1 VEFDQPMSVYH
12 LVVMKSKKKAKTR
25 SKSKPHTRSKS
36 HKKTKTRAR
45 TGTITKTAHSSV
57 VESIPSPNVTLNPS
71 LKTCQEV
78 EVGDIGG
85 FGSPDEL
92 EEHEKRCSEP
102 ASEFCTNC
110 GKNLCRN
117 HYDLIHRD
125 HDSSSHATSPGL
137 AQQ

>member
-1 VEFDQPMSVYH
+1 
-12 LVVMKSKKKAKTR
+12 MKSTKKKAKTR
-25 SKSKPHTRSKS
+25 SKSKPHMKSKS
-36 HKKTKTRAR
+36 HTKSKTHAR
-45 TGTITKTAHSSV
+45 SGTKTAHSTI
-57 VESIPSPNVTLNPS
+57 VEATPSLNVTLNPA

-78 EVGDIGG
+78 EIGDIGG
-85 FGSPDEL
+85 FGSPEEL

-102 ASEFCTNC
+102 ATEFCSNC

-125 HDSSSHATSPGL
+125 HDTSGHSTSSSL

>member
-1 VEFDQPMSVYH
+1 
-12 LVVMKSKKKAKTR
+12 MKSKKKAKTR
-25 SKSKPHTRSKS
+25 SKSKPHTKSKS
-36 HKKTKTRAR
+36 HAKSKTRVR
-45 TGTITKTAHSSV
+45 SGTRAAHSTI
-57 VESIPSPNVTLNPS
+57 VEASPSLNVTLSPA
-71 LKTCQEV
+71 LKSCQEV

-85 FGSPDEL
+85 FGSPEEL

-102 ASEFCTNC
+102 ATEFCSNC

-125 HDSSSHATSPGL
+125 HDTSGHSTSSSL

>member
-1 VEFDQPMSVYH
+1 
-12 LVVMKSKKKAKTR
+12 MKSKKKTKTR
-25 SKSKPHTRSKS
+25 SKSKTHTKSKS
-36 HKKTKTRAR
+36 HSKTKTHAR
-45 TGTITKTAHSSV
+45 IATKTSHSDA
-57 VESIPSPNVTLNPS
+57 VEASPSLEVTLNPA
-71 LKTCQEV
+71 LKACQEM

-85 FGSPDEL
+85 FGSPEEL

-102 ASEFCTNC
+102 ATEFCTNC

-125 HDSSSHATSPGL
+125 HDTSGHSTSSSL

>member
-1 VEFDQPMSVYH
+1 
-12 LVVMKSKKKAKTR
+12 MKSKKKAKTR
-25 SKSKPHTRSKS
+25 SKSKTHTRSKS
-36 HKKTKTRAR
+36 HAKTQTRAR
-45 TGTITKTAHSSV
+45 TGTKTTHPSI
-57 VESIPSPNVTLNPS
+57 VETTPSMEVALNPA

-102 ASEFCTNC
+102 ATEFCTNC

-125 HDSSSHATSPGL
+125 HDSSAHSTSPGL

>member
-1 VEFDQPMSVYH
+1 
-12 LVVMKSKKKAKTR
+12 MKSKKRAKTS
-25 SKSKPHTRSKS
+25 SKSKPHTKSKS
-36 HKKTKTRAR
+36 HTKSKTRAR
-45 TGTITKTAHSSV
+45 SGTKTAHSTI
-57 VESIPSPNVTLNPS
+57 VEATPSLNVTQNPA

-78 EVGDIGG
+78 EIGDIGG
-85 FGSPDEL
+85 FGSPEEL

-102 ASEFCTNC
+102 ATEFCSNC

-125 HDSSSHATSPGL
+125 HDTSGHSTSSSL

>member
-1 VEFDQPMSVYH
+1 MN
-12 LVVMKSKKKAKTR
+12 SKKKPKTR
-25 SKSKPHTRSKS
+25 SKSKAHTRSRAHAKS
-36 HKKTKTRAR
+36 KTHPRTR
-45 TGTITKTAHSSV
+45 TKTAHSAI
-57 VESIPSPNVTLNPS
+57 VESVPNPSVTLNPA

-102 ASEFCTNC
+102 ATEFCTNC

-125 HDSSSHATSPGL
+125 HDSSGHSTSSSMT
-137 AQQ
+137 QQ

>member
-1 VEFDQPMSVYH
+1 
-12 LVVMKSKKKAKTR
+12 MKSTKKKAKTH
-25 SKSKPHTRSKS
+25 SKSKPHTKSKS
-36 HKKTKTRAR
+36 HTKSKTRVR
-45 TGTITKTAHSSV
+45 SGTRRAHSSI
-57 VESIPSPNVTLNPS
+57 VEPTPSLNVTLNPA

-78 EVGDIGG
+78 EIGDIGG
-85 FGSPDEL
+85 FGSPEEL

-102 ASEFCTNC
+102 ATEFCTNC

-125 HDSSSHATSPGL
+125 HDTSGHSISSSL

>member
-1 VEFDQPMSVYH
+1 
-12 LVVMKSKKKAKTR
+12 MKSKKRAKTR
-25 SKSKPHTRSKS
+25 SKSKPHTKSKS
-36 HKKTKTRAR
+36 HTKSKTRVPSR
-45 TGTITKTAHSSV
+45 TKTAHSTL
-57 VESIPSPNVTLNPS
+57 VEATPSLNVTLNPA

-78 EVGDIGG
+78 EIGDIGG
-85 FGSPDEL
+85 FGSPEEL

-102 ASEFCTNC
+102 ATEFCSNC

-125 HDSSSHATSPGL
+125 HDTSGHSTSSSL

>member
-1 VEFDQPMSVYH
+1 
-12 LVVMKSKKKAKTR
+12 MKSKKRAKTR
-25 SKSKPHTRSKS
+25 SKSKPRAKSKS
-36 HKKTKTRAR
+36 HSKSKTHARTVTKTP
-45 TGTITKTAHSSV
+45 HSAI
-57 VESIPSPNVTLNPS
+57 VESIPSPNVTLNPT

-102 ASEFCTNC
+102 ATEFCTNC

-125 HDSSSHATSPGL
+125 HDTSGHSTRSSI

>member
-1 VEFDQPMSVYH
+1 
-12 LVVMKSKKKAKTR
+12 MKSKKRAKTR
-25 SKSKPHTRSKS
+25 SKSNPHTKSKS
-36 HKKTKTRAR
+36 HSKSKTRAR
-45 TGTITKTAHSSV
+45 SGTKTAHSTI
-57 VESIPSPNVTLNPS
+57 VEATPSLNVTLNPA

-78 EVGDIGG
+78 EIGDIGG
-85 FGSPDEL
+85 FGSPEEL

-102 ASEFCTNC
+102 ATEFCINC

-125 HDSSSHATSPGL
+125 HDTSGHSTSSSL

>member
-1 VEFDQPMSVYH
+1 
-12 LVVMKSKKKAKTR
+12 MKSKKKAKTH
-25 SKSKPHTRSKS
+25 SKSKARTKSKS
-36 HKKTKTRAR
+36 HSKTKTHTRVA
-45 TGTITKTAHSSV
+45 TKIPHSTN
-57 VESIPSPNVTLNPS
+57 VEASPSLELALNPA
-71 LKTCQEV
+71 LKACQEV

-85 FGSPDEL
+85 FGSPEEL

-102 ASEFCTNC
+102 ATEFCTNC

-125 HDSSSHATSPGL
+125 HDNSGHSTSSSL

>member
-1 VEFDQPMSVYH
+1 
-12 LVVMKSKKKAKTR
+12 MKSKKKAKTH
-25 SKSKPHTRSKS
+25 SKSKPHARSKS
-36 HKKTKTRAR
+36 HSKTKTHAR
-45 TGTITKTAHSSV
+45 IATKTSHSAT
-57 VESIPSPNVTLNPS
+57 VEASRSLEVALNPA
-71 LKTCQEV
+71 LKACQEV

-85 FGSPDEL
+85 FGSPEEL

-102 ASEFCTNC
+102 ATEFCNSC

-125 HDSSSHATSPGL
+125 HDSSGHSASSSL

>member
-1 VEFDQPMSVYH
+1 
-12 LVVMKSKKKAKTR
+12 MKSKKKAKTR
-25 SKSKPHTRSKS
+25 SKSKPRTRSKS
-36 HKKTKTRAR
+36 HSKAKNHPRTATKTSRS
-45 TGTITKTAHSSV
+45 G
-57 VESIPSPNVTLNPS
+57 SIEANPVLEVTLNPA
-71 LKTCQEV
+71 LKPCQEV

-85 FGSPDEL
+85 FGSPEEL

-102 ASEFCTNC
+102 ATEFCTNC

-125 HDSSSHATSPGL
+125 HDTSGHSTSASL

>member
-1 VEFDQPMSVYH
+1 
-12 LVVMKSKKKAKTR
+12 MKSKKKAKTR
-25 SKSKPHTRSKS
+25 SKSKAHTRCRAHAKSKA
-36 HKKTKTRAR
+36 HPR
-45 TGTITKTAHSSV
+45 TGTKTAHSCI
-57 VESIPSPNVTLNPS
+57 VESIPSPNVTLNPA
-71 LKTCQEV
+71 LKSCQEV

-102 ASEFCTNC
+102 ATEFCTNC

-125 HDSSSHATSPGL
+125 HVTSGHSTSSSI

>member
-1 VEFDQPMSVYH
+1 MV
-12 LVVMKSKKKAKTR
+12 LMKSTKKKAKTR
-25 SKSKPHTRSKS
+25 SKSKRHTNSKS
-36 HKKTKTRAR
+36 HSKSKTHSH
-45 TGTITKTAHSSV
+45 TGTKTAHSAIM
-57 VESIPSPNVTLNPS
+57 ESTPSPNVTLNPA

-85 FGSPDEL
+85 FGSPEEL

-102 ASEFCTNC
+102 ATEFCSNC

-117 HYDLIHRD
+117 HFDLIHRD
-125 HDSSSHATSPGL
+125 HDTSGHSTSSSL

>member
-1 VEFDQPMSVYH
+1 
-12 LVVMKSKKKAKTR
+12 MKSKKKAKTR
-25 SKSKPHTRSKS
+25 SKSKSRAKSKS
-36 HKKTKTRAR
+36 HAKGKTRAR
-45 TGTITKTAHSSV
+45 TGTKTVHSAL
-57 VESIPSPNVTLNPS
+57 VESIHSPNVTLNPA

-102 ASEFCTNC
+102 ATEFCANC

-125 HDSSSHATSPGL
+125 HVTSGHSTSSSI

>member
-1 VEFDQPMSVYH
+1 MV
-12 LVVMKSKKKAKTR
+12 LMKSKKKAKTR
-25 SKSKPHTRSKS
+25 SKSKTHTKSKS
-36 HKKTKTRAR
+36 HAKTRARAR
-45 TGTITKTAHSSV
+45 TGTKTTHSAIIEV
-57 VESIPSPNVTLNPS
+57 APSMEVTLNPA

-85 FGSPDEL
+85 FGSTAEL

-102 ASEFCTNC
+102 ATEFCSNC

-125 HDSSSHATSPGL
+125 HDSNAHSNSSSL

>member
-1 VEFDQPMSVYH
+1 
-12 LVVMKSKKKAKTR
+12 MKLKKKAKTR
-25 SKSKPHTRSKS
+25 SKSRSRAKSKS
-36 HKKTKTRAR
+36 QAKSKTRAR
-45 TGTITKTAHSSV
+45 SGTKTPHPNI
-57 VESIPSPNVTLNPS
+57 VESIPSPNVTLNPA

-92 EEHEKRCSEP
+92 EEHEKRCAEP
-102 ASEFCTNC
+102 ATEFCSNC
-110 GKNLCRN
+110 SKNLCRN

-125 HDSSSHATSPGL
+125 HDSSGHSTSSSM

>member
-1 VEFDQPMSVYH
+1 
-12 LVVMKSKKKAKTR
+12 MKSKKKAKTR
-25 SKSKPHTRSKS
+25 SKSKTHTKSKS
-36 HKKTKTRAR
+36 HTKSKTHARSVTKT
-45 TGTITKTAHSSV
+45 GHSII
-57 VESIPSPNVTLNPS
+57 VEATPSLNVTLNPA

-78 EVGDIGG
+78 EIGDIGG
-85 FGSPDEL
+85 FGSPEEL

-102 ASEFCTNC
+102 ATEFCSNC

-125 HDSSSHATSPGL
+125 HDPSGHSTSSGL

>member
-1 VEFDQPMSVYH
+1 MV
-12 LVVMKSKKKAKTR
+12 LMKSKKKAKTR
-25 SKSKPHTRSKS
+25 SKSKSRAKSKS
-36 HKKTKTRAR
+36 HAKGKTRAR
-45 TGTITKTAHSSV
+45 TGTKTVHSAI
-57 VESIPSPNVTLNPS
+57 VESIPNPNVTLNPA

-78 EVGDIGG
+78 EIGDIGG

-102 ASEFCTNC
+102 ATEFCTNC
-110 GKNLCRN
+110 GKSLCRN

-125 HDSSSHATSPGL
+125 HDASGHSTTANV

>member
-1 VEFDQPMSVYH
+1 
-12 LVVMKSKKKAKTR
+12 MKSKKKSTH
-25 SKSKPHTRSKS
+25 SKSKTGKKSKS
-36 HKKTKTRAR
+36 HSQTKTHTR
-45 TGTITKTAHSSV
+45 TGTKTTPSAMM
-57 VESIPSPNVTLNPS
+57 EAIPSPSVSQSPA

-102 ASEFCTNC
+102 ATEFCINC

-125 HDSSSHATSPGL
+125 HDTSAHSTSSSL

>member
-1 VEFDQPMSVYH
+1 
-12 LVVMKSKKKAKTR
+12 MKSKKKAKTR
-25 SKSKPHTRSKS
+25 SKSRTHTKSKS
-36 HKKTKTRAR
+36 HAKTKTHAR
-45 TGTITKTAHSSV
+45 TGTKTAHAGIVEATPSMEV
-57 VESIPSPNVTLNPS
+57 VLTPA

-102 ASEFCTNC
+102 ATEFCTIC
-110 GKNLCRN
+110 GRNLCRN

-125 HDSSSHATSPGL
+125 HDTSGHSTSSSI

>member
-1 VEFDQPMSVYH
+1 
-12 LVVMKSKKKAKTR
+12 MKSKKKAKTR
-25 SKSKPHTRSKS
+25 SKSKTHTKSKS
-36 HKKTKTRAR
+36 HTKTKTRTHAG
-45 TGTITKTAHSSV
+45 TGTRHSTNI
-57 VESIPSPNVTLNPS
+57 EAAPSMEVTLNPA

-102 ASEFCTNC
+102 ATEFCTNC

-125 HDSSSHATSPGL
+125 HDSSAHSTSSGL

>member
-1 VEFDQPMSVYH
+1 
-12 LVVMKSKKKAKTR
+12 MKSKKKAKTR
-25 SKSKPHTRSKS
+25 SKSKPRSKS
-36 HKKTKTRAR
+36 KSQSKSKTQARTATKTP
-45 TGTITKTAHSSV
+45 HSAI
-57 VESIPSPNVTLNPS
+57 VESIPSQSITLNPA
-71 LKTCQEV
+71 LRTCQEV

-102 ASEFCTNC
+102 ATEFCTNS

-117 HYDLIHRD
+117 HDDLTHRD
-125 HDSSSHATSPGL
+125 HDTSGHSTSSSV

>member
-1 VEFDQPMSVYH
+1 
-12 LVVMKSKKKAKTR
+12 MKSKKKAKTR
-25 SKSKPHTRSKS
+25 SKSKTHTKSKS
-36 HKKTKTRAR
+36 HTKTKTRTHAG
-45 TGTITKTAHSSV
+45 TGTRHSTII
-57 VESIPSPNVTLNPS
+57 EAAPSMEVTLNPA

-102 ASEFCTNC
+102 ATEFCTNC

-117 HYDLIHRD
+117 HYDLMHRD
-125 HDSSSHATSPGL
+125 HDSSAHSTSSGL